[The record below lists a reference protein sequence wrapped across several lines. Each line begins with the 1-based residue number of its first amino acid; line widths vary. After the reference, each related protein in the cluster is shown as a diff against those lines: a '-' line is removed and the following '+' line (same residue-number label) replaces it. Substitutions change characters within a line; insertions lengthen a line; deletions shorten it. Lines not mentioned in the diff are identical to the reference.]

1 MFDYN
6 VRPTPHYI
14 EVKMS
19 RIGKIPVKVPSGVK
33 VTFQNEEMIVEGPK
47 GKLTQKYHSV
57 ITFEDKGGE
66 IVVSRKN
73 EEKQVKAFH
82 GLYRN
87 LLNNMVVGV
96 STGFSKSLI
105 ITGVGYRAEI
115 QGKLLSMSLG
125 YSNDIYVAIPEGLAV
140 TSDQGGKLTIS
151 GIDKQKVGE
160 FAAQVRKLRGPEPYK
175 GKGIRYEN
183 EIIRRKVGKSGVK

>member
-1 MFDYN
+1 
-6 VRPTPHYI
+6 
-14 EVKMS
+14 MS

-33 VTFQNEEMIVEGPK
+33 VTFLNEEITVEGPK
-47 GKLTQKYHSV
+47 GKLKQKFHPV

-66 IVVSRKN
+66 IVVGRQN
-73 EEKQVKAFH
+73 EEKQAKAFH

-87 LLNNMVVGV
+87 LLNNMVIGV
-96 STGFSKSLI
+96 SVGFNRSLI
-105 ITGVGYRAEI
+105 VNGVGYRAEV

-125 YSNDIYVAIPEGLAV
+125 YSNDIFVAIPEGLSV
-140 TSDQGGKLTIS
+140 STDPGGKIVIS
-151 GIDKQKVGE
+151 GIDKQRVGE

-175 GKGIRYEN
+175 GKGIRYDD